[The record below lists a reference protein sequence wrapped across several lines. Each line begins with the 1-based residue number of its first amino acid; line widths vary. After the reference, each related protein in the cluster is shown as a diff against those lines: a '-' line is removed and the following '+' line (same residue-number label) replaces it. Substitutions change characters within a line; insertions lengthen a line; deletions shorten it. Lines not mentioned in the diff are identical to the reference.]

1 MEDMKVAIASR
12 GDNLESLAS
21 PIFGR
26 CAYFIIAE
34 VENGKIEG
42 FESLINAA
50 VAESGGA
57 GIKAAQIVANKNIN
71 ALISG
76 SVGPNA
82 YDLLKQVG
90 IKMYQIKEGSV
101 EQNIHLFFENKLE
114 ELPSANM
121 SKGRGGRGMGGRR

>member
-1 MEDMKVAIASR
+1 MKIAIASK
-12 GDNLESLAS
+12 GDNLEAPAS

-26 CAYFIIAE
+26 CSYFIIAE

-57 GIKAAQIVANKNIN
+57 GIKAAQTVANKNVQV
-71 ALISG
+71 LISG

-82 YDLLKQVG
+82 YDLLTQVG
-90 IKMYQIKEGSV
+90 IKIYQIKEGSV
-101 EQNIHLFFENKLE
+101 EQNIHLFLENKLE
-114 ELPSANM
+114 ELPSATM
-121 SKGRGGRGMGGRR
+121 SRGRGGKGMGGRR